1 MANAGFTIR
10 SGNVADAEYV
20 IVVRPSDG
28 AEICTAERTPSGK
41 FRNVEFTRAEY
52 LKSNATRQAA
62 MRCLQ
67 SIER

>member
-1 MANAGFTIR
+1 MASTGFTVR
-10 SGNVADAEYV
+10 SGSVFDAEYV
-20 IVVRPSDG
+20 VVVRPSDG
-28 AEICTAERTPSGK
+28 AEICTAERAPSGK
-41 FRNVEFTRAEY
+41 FRNIEFTRPEY